1 MTVNTQQRTTTGD
14 QLEGK
19 IAFITGGGTG
29 IGLACASALVAAGA
43 QVVIAGRRQSV
54 LESACAS
61 LGAAAS
67 WCVADVD
74 IEPSIEAAIE
84 QVIMRHGRLDCA
96 VNAAGTGSG
105 GNLLQLNA
113 QAFDAVIRTNLTGV
127 YAAMRAEA
135 RAMLAGDQGG
145 AIVNISSVASLLSHK
160 GMPAYCA
167 SKAAV
172 NMLTRCFADDLGHKG
187 IRVNAVLPGLV
198 ETDIVAELMQYE
210 PAVDLYRAQMP
221 LARVGQPEEVAS
233 IVLTLLGAR
242 SGWITGQCISV
253 DGGNSLRAAPDFTT
267 MFGTGIN

>member
-1 MTVNTQQRTTTGD
+1 
-14 QLEGK
+14 
-19 IAFITGGGTG
+19 
-29 IGLACASALVAAGA
+29 
-43 QVVIAGRRQSV
+43 
-54 LESACAS
+54 
-61 LGAAAS
+61 
-67 WCVADVD
+67 
-74 IEPSIEAAIE
+74 
-84 QVIMRHGRLDCA
+84 
-96 VNAAGTGSG
+96 
-105 GNLLQLNA
+105 
-113 QAFDAVIRTNLTGV
+113 
-127 YAAMRAEA
+127 
-135 RAMLAGDQGG
+135 MLAADQGG